1 MMIRRVKNRFFSS
14 NTYLLINDADNTC
27 IIVDPGLDEETI
39 DKEIEANNLLPLAI
53 VCTHGHFD
61 HTGTVSYFK
70 NKYNNIPYY
79 IHEADLKISQSVN
92 FFLKL
97 TKIEK
102 WIDTATPDFLLKGK
116 KENLKIGSFDLDI
129 YNFPGHT
136 EGSCI
141 IKWENNLF
149 SGDIIYKKG
158 LGLDSFPGENK
169 AKLKKSIIELF
180 DFFSLKDMVFPG
192 HGDAEYLGLIKEN
205 NSELAAYLN

>member
-1 MMIRRVKNRFFSS
+1 MVHRIKNRLFPS
-14 NTYLLINDADNTC
+14 NTYLLTNDEDNTC

-39 DKEIEANNLLPLAI
+39 DKEIQANQLIPLAI

-61 HTGTVSYFK
+61 HTGTVAFFK
-70 NKYNNIPYY
+70 KKYIIPYY

-92 FFLKL
+92 FFIKL
-97 TKIEK
+97 AKIDK
-102 WIDTATPDFLLKGK
+102 WIDTAAPDFLLKGK
-116 KENLKIGSFDLDI
+116 IEHLKIGRFDLVI

-141 IKWENNLF
+141 IKWEGNLF

-169 AKLKKSIIELF
+169 VKLKKSIVELF
-180 DFFSLKDMVFPG
+180 EFFSEGDLILPG
-192 HGDAEYLGLIKEN
+192 HGDTEYLGVIKET
-205 NSELAAYLN
+205 NSELLDYIN